1 MKKNIL
7 AKLSPFHFL
16 MLLIAGIINAIGVT
30 LFIAPV
36 QLYDSGISGTSI
48 LLSQLTPDYLSL
60 SFFLILLNIPL
71 LLFGFK
77 RQGAVF
83 SIYAIFTVCV
93 YSVAAWLITDVLP
106 IDVSIASPLAGTDLF
121 LCALFGGIISGVGS
135 GLAIRYGGAM
145 DGIEV
150 VAVIFAKPLGLSVG
164 TFVLIYNV
172 LLYMI
177 CGIVMGS
184 WILPLYSIVTYA
196 AGSKTVDFI
205 VDGLDS
211 AKAAMIITTH
221 PDEIARAVS
230 EEFGTQGLIWGI
242 MAIGVYITYRILD
255 VADLT
260 VDGSLGTGGAV
271 CVVLVLNGVPV
282 GVALVAATLVG
293 MLAGLVTGLFHTACG
308 IPAILAGILTQLAL
322 YSVNLRIMGTG
333 TGGGK
338 ANLPI
343 SVDKYSLLVSARYV
357 RALALNNP
365 IFVLLIFC
373 AILIG
378 VLYWF
383 FGTELGCSLRAT
395 GANQHMARA
404 QGINTN
410 VTIVLGLMVSN
421 GLVALAGG
429 LLSQY
434 QGFSDINMGRGA
446 IVIGLAAV
454 IIGEVIFGK
463 IFRNFAL
470 KLTAAVIGAI
480 IYYIVMNF
488 VLRMGLSTDDL
499 KLLTALVVAV
509 FLTIPYWKGKY
520 FTKVPVKKG
529 GKDNA

>member
-1 MKKNIL
+1 MD
-7 AKLSPFHFL
+7 FL
-16 MLLIAGIINAIGVT
+16 
-30 LFIAPV
+30 
-36 QLYDSGISGTSI
+36 TS
-48 LLSQLTPDYLSL
+48 LVNSMP
-60 SFFLILLNIPL
+60 
-71 LLFGFK
+71 
-77 RQGAVF
+77 GAV
-83 SIYAIFTVCV
+83 A
-93 YSVAAWLITDVLP
+93 
-106 IDVSIASPLAGTDLF
+106 
-121 LCALFGGIISGVGS
+121 
-135 GLAIRYGGAM
+135 
-145 DGIEV
+145 
-150 VAVIFAKPLGLSVG
+150 
-164 TFVLIYNV
+164 
-172 LLYMI
+172 
-177 CGIVMGS
+177 
-184 WILPLYSIVTYA
+184 
-196 AGSKTVDFI
+196 
-205 VDGLDS
+205 
-211 AKAAMIITTH
+211 
-221 PDEIARAVS
+221 
-230 EEFGTQGLIWGI
+230 QGLIWGI
-242 MAIGVYITYRILD
+242 MAIGVYITYRVLD

-282 GVALVAATLVG
+282 GAALVAATLVG

-373 AILIG
+373 AALIG